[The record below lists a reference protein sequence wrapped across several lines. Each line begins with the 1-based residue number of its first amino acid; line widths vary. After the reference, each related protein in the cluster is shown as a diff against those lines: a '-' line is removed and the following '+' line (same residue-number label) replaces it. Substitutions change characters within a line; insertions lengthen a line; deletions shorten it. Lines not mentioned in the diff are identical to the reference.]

1 MSVAVKISSK
11 SARLPFH
18 GCEPAFI
25 RDVCH
30 GRCCDAPSR
39 PTGTLITIHPVEQP
53 RIEAQGVVVQ
63 GGLLQPR
70 PGCRVC
76 PFKTPEHLCGLHGTP
91 IKPFGCIASPF
102 TLNGNDT
109 LIVRNRYKLL
119 PCYKAG
125 PQIPAYR
132 AFAASLHLLFGHQ
145 GGQEVIDRLD
155 AGEGD
160 FTMPMDERIH
170 AMLRQNDA
178 IKRRAH

>member
-1 MSVAVKISSK
+1 MTVQVKISAK

-25 RDVCH
+25 RNVCH

-39 PTGTLITIHPVEQP
+39 PTGTLITIHPVEQR
-53 RIEAQGVVVQ
+53 RIEALGGKVEN
-63 GGLLQPR
+63 GLLQPK

-76 PFKTPEHLCGLHGTP
+76 PFKTADFLCSLHGKP
-91 IKPFGCIASPF
+91 VKPFGCIASPF
-102 TLNGNDT
+102 TLNANDT

-125 PQIPAYR
+125 PRIPAYR
-132 AFAASLHLLFGHQ
+132 AFAASLTLLFGQ
-145 GGQEVIDRLD
+145 AGGAEVIARLD

-170 AMLRQNDA
+170 AMLKTNDA
-178 IKRRAH
+178 IKKHAH